1 MEIEQLIE
9 KRLNDLS
16 VKIESVDERVTD
28 MRENHLHHIELKL
41 KEMETTLKIGWKAI
55 ICGAGI
61 PAVISAVLSIIQ
73 LLK

>member
-28 MRENHLHHIELKL
+28 MRENHLHHIPDELH
-41 KEMETTLKIGWKAI
+41 
-55 ICGAGI
+55 
-61 PAVISAVLSIIQ
+61 
-73 LLK
+73 